1 MSTARRWRKTV
12 VLKDLL
18 SADDS
23 DGTTRECAAGFARVL
38 KRLPEHKTDYELQE
52 VVVELEDI
60 ACEGSTGDDVFGGCS
75 TLCEWFNA
83 VLSNLYDWA
92 DAERIWIGGKPR

>member
-1 MSTARRWRKTV
+1 MRQAPVRWRACLPAACGARRAT
-12 VLKDLL
+12 
-18 SADDS
+18 
-23 DGTTRECAAGFARVL
+23 FARVL